1 MGNIQSISYFIP
13 ELVVI
18 ATLVVAIIAD
28 LIYSDKNSYKVG
40 YLVITGLVM
49 ASLVLWLSPPEETT
63 PIFLNTIVVDPFS
76 RSIIFSSLILK

>member
-49 ASLVLWLSPPEETT
+49 ASLA
-63 PIFLNTIVVDPFS
+63 
-76 RSIIFSSLILK
+76 